1 MLFFFGQCLQL
12 LTVFH
17 SLQQYVH
24 IFQTHNLLDL
34 LPIRMSNILDF
45 FSSENFL
52 SKFRQKALIVRSTFE
67 QLVPLPELK
76 SLFSLNNEILS
87 LGGALVERNEHC
99 DSFLSRGTIQRRR
112 DALLCQ
118 ARAR

>member
-1 MLFFFGQCLQL
+1 M
-12 LTVFH
+12 T
-17 SLQQYVH
+17 
-24 IFQTHNLLDL
+24 
-34 LPIRMSNILDF
+34 
-45 FSSENFL
+45 
-52 SKFRQKALIVRSTFE
+52 KFRQKALNVRSTFE

-76 SLFSLNNEILS
+76 SLFLLNNEILS

>member
-1 MLFFFGQCLQL
+1 MSPAAHCIP
-12 LTVFH
+12 LTSAVSPYFPEIK
-17 SLQQYVH
+17 
-24 IFQTHNLLDL
+24 IFKFT
-34 LPIRMSNILDF
+34 
-45 FSSENFL
+45 SEKFL
-52 SKFRQKALIVRSTFE
+52 SKFRQKALNVRSTFE

-76 SLFSLNNEILS
+76 SLFLLNNEILS